1 MKKILIILLCISIVY
16 PQDPLLS
23 QPYYFVQETGK
34 STIKIGHSANPS
46 NNTGTVI
53 LGIKDYSNADSW
65 KNDKVIL
72 FPLKHTAMYY
82 DLYNVNKKATIR
94 VSVVFGTPNVA
105 HNAPSINI
113 AEKQPAISADE
124 YTNLSLQF
132 IENANA
138 GMYTDVEILFFIG
151 LFILIF
157 LYSIVDIDNDG
168 Y

>member
-1 MKKILIILLCISIVY
+1 MKKILLLLISISILY

-23 QPYYFVQETGK
+23 QPYYFVQETGPN
-34 STIKIGHSANPS
+34 TIKIGHSTNPS
-46 NNTGTVI
+46 NTTGIVI

-105 HNAPSINI
+105 NVNRVSSNGL
-113 AEKQPAISADE
+113 
-124 YTNLSLQF
+124 TNTRTSSNSDIYED
-132 IENANA
+132 IEN
-138 GMYTDVEILFFIG
+138 YTDIATIQSMDPCIYVIG
-151 LFILIF
+151 LVLYAIL
-157 LYSIVDIDNDG
+157 LLWE
-168 Y
+168 